1 MGLPRGRAGVPP
13 TTAHALGPQAER
25 PPYNR
30 WRGFPARVTLQ
41 NLRLRQAPSVLLLG
55 ATNIMA
61 TEPIKIGVVGLGVG
75 RAFHLKHFQAIP
87 GVRIQALCDQNAE
100 LLQTTAAEYAAPQT
114 FTDFDRFLDGADVD
128 AVALAVP
135 NFLHHPMTLAALDR
149 GWHVLCEK
157 PMALNAAEALEM
169 RAKVRAT
176 GRKFMIHFNQRFR
189 AEHQFFK
196 AIIDSGKLGDIY
208 YASTG
213 WRRMRGIPKFG
224 GWFGQKRMSGGG
236 PLIDLGVHMLDLTRW
251 LIGSPRALT
260 VSASTFSHL
269 GESLARE
276 QSKEFDVE
284 DLATALI
291 RFDNGTSLML
301 EVNWALNFE
310 EREKIFLELSGKM
323 GGLSNVTYDYKD
335 TTTCIF
341 REENGAMVK
350 TVPLKYP
357 AAFENAQAHFVRCI
371 REDLEPNAGVDDGV
385 EIMRILDAIYASAL
399 AQREV
404 VMKDLDFTHP
414 LASAPAVAV
423 E

>member
-1 MGLPRGRAGVPP
+1 
-13 TTAHALGPQAER
+13 
-25 PPYNR
+25 
-30 WRGFPARVTLQ
+30 
-41 NLRLRQAPSVLLLG
+41 
-55 ATNIMA
+55 MA
-61 TEPIKIGVVGLGVG
+61 AADDNIKIGVVGLGAG
-75 RAFHLKHFQAIP
+75 HWHLKNYQSVP
-87 GVRIQALCDQNAE
+87 GVTIQALCDQNVDALE
-100 LLQTTAAEYAAPQT
+100 RVKNEFHVPQT
-114 FTDFDRFLDGADVD
+114 FTEFDKFLDAADID
-128 AVALAVP
+128 AVSPAVP
-135 NFLHHPMTLAALDR
+135 NFLHRPMTLAALDR

-157 PMALNAAEALEM
+157 PMALNAAEAIEM

-189 AEHQFFK
+189 AEHQYFK
-196 AIIDSGKLGDIY
+196 ALIDSGSLGEIY

-224 GWFGQKRMSGGG
+224 GWFGQKKMSGGG

-251 LIGSPRALT
+251 LIGSPKAVT

-291 RFDNGTSLML
+291 RFDNGTSLIL

-310 EREKIFLELSGKM
+310 EREKIFLELSGKK
-323 GGLSNVTYDYKD
+323 GGLSNVTFDYKD

-357 AAFENAQAHFVRCI
+357 ESFEHAQAHFIRSI
-371 REDLEPNAGVDDGV
+371 REDFEPSAGASDGV

-399 AQREV
+399 HQREV
-404 VMKDLDFTHP
+404 VMTEVDFTHP
-414 LASAPAVAV
+414 LAETPAVAR

>member
-1 MGLPRGRAGVPP
+1 MTPN
-13 TTAHALGPQAER
+13 E
-25 PPYNR
+25 
-30 WRGFPARVTLQ
+30 
-41 NLRLRQAPSVLLLG
+41 
-55 ATNIMA
+55 
-61 TEPIKIGVVGLGVG
+61 IKIGVVGLGVG
-75 RAFHLKHFQAIP
+75 KAFHLKSFKAIP
-87 GVRIQALCDQNAE
+87 GVKIQAICDQNLA
-100 LLQTTAAEYAAPQT
+100 LLNEVETEYSVPQS
-114 FTDFDRFLDGADVD
+114 FTDFDKFLDAADID

-135 NFLHHPMTLAALDR
+135 NFLHKPMTLAALDK

-169 RAKVRAT
+169 RAKVRHS

-189 AEHQFFK
+189 AEHQYFK
-196 AIIDSGKLGDIY
+196 QIIDSGKLGDIY

-224 GWFGQKRMSGGG
+224 GWFGQKKMSGGG

-251 LIGSPRALT
+251 LIGSPKAVT

-269 GESLARE
+269 GEDMARA

-284 DLATALI
+284 DLAAALI

-310 EREKIFLELSGKM
+310 EREKVYLELSGKK
-323 GGLSNVTYDYKD
+323 GGLSNVTFDYKD

-341 REENGAMVK
+341 REEHGAMVK
-350 TVPLKYP
+350 TLPLKYP

-371 REDLEPNAGVDDGV
+371 REDLEPSAGASDGV

-399 AQREV
+399 EHREV
-404 VMKDLDFTHP
+404 VMKDVDFTQP
-414 LASAPAVAV
+414 LADAPAVSV